1 MKCEH
6 CGKNEVTFIYQS
18 NVNGTVT
25 EKHLCSECARD
36 LGYTKQFAARNQ
48 RMMQDFFG
56 NSFFGGGLLSDFFA
70 PMPGLMGRMNRMLE
84 DPFDDF
90 FAEMP
95 ALRGNAPQKTEEQPP
110 QKQDALVEQEEQEAF
125 SRQRKLNALRMEMRK
140 AVEEENFERAA
151 QLRDEIRKLDGGNRP
166 ESA

>member
-25 EKHLCSECARD
+25 EKHLCGECARE
-36 LGYTKQFAARNQ
+36 LGYAKQFAARNQ

-56 NSFFGGGLLSDFFA
+56 NSFFGGSLLSDFFS
-70 PMPGLMGRMNRMLE
+70 PMPSLMSRMNRMLE
-84 DPFDDF
+84 NPFDDF
-90 FAEMP
+90 FTEMP
-95 ALRGNAPQKTEEQPP
+95 VLGEKTPQQAEKDARKQESLVGREE
-110 QKQDALVEQEEQEAF
+110 EETF
-125 SRQRKLNALRMEMRK
+125 NRQRKLNALRMEMRK

-151 QLRDEIRKLDGGNRP
+151 QLRDEIRGMEGESRP

>member
-1 MKCEH
+1 MKCEN
-6 CGKNEVTFIYQS
+6 CGKNEVSFVYQS
-18 NVNGTVT
+18 NINGKVT
-25 EKHLCSECARD
+25 EKHLCSECARE
-36 LGYTKQFAARNQ
+36 LGYAKKLADHSRH
-48 RMMQDFFG
+48 MMQGFFGSSLLNDFFTPTP
-56 NSFFGGGLLSDFFA
+56 SLL
-70 PMPGLMGRMNRMLE
+70 GRMNRMLE

-151 QLRDEIRKLDGGNRP
+151 QLRDEIRALEADGN
-166 ESA
+166 A